1 MIQLDPTAW
10 LDNLYG
16 YHSREWKK
24 LIEMQI
30 SKSNEWLSS
39 LYFVILIEFEKKIQ
53 AMSNS
58 VKVLSY
64 SDQYTKHAAK
74 VRTIAYDQLN
84 TINQ

>member
-1 MIQLDPTAW
+1 MQKVNRDADKQGQWMIV
-10 LDNLYG
+10 
-16 YHSREWKK
+16 K
-24 LIEMQI
+24 
-30 SKSNEWLSS
+30 
-39 LYFVILIEFEKKIQ
+39 FVFCNFNWIWKKIQ